1 MTQPTADESIL
12 SGPIRAGVLA
22 GGFVALLYAIEVIDT
37 VASGRLDG
45 HGVRPRSD
53 EGLLGIVFAPF
64 LHGGWAHLVA
74 NTVPLLV
81 LGFLLALSG
90 VRTWVAV
97 TAIVWVVGGVGVWL
111 VGGANSVHIGAS
123 GLVFGW
129 LVYLMVRGVFARN
142 LGQIALGVL
151 IFVVYGSV
159 LWGVIPG
166 RPGISWEGHL
176 FGAMGGALAAW
187 LLAPRIDG
195 SR

>member
-1 MTQPTADESIL
+1 MTQPTHDDAAL
-12 SGPIRAGVLA
+12 SAPVRAGALV
-22 GGFVALLYAIEVIDT
+22 GGFVALLYAIELADT
-37 VASGRLDG
+37 VLSDRLES

-53 EGLLGIVFAPF
+53 EGLLGIVFAPL

-74 NTVPLLV
+74 NTIPLLV

-90 VRTWVAV
+90 VRTWVSV

-111 VGGANSVHIGAS
+111 FGGSNTVHIGAS

-129 LVYLMVRGVFARN
+129 LVYLMVRGIFARS
-142 LGQIALGVL
+142 LGQLVLG
-151 IFVVYGSV
+151 FVVFLVYGGV

-176 FGAMGGALAAW
+176 FGALGGALAAW
-187 LLAPRIDG
+187 LLAPRYDEAT
-195 SR
+195 